1 MRPFQLKYGVR
12 MGRKEG
18 AVLVK
23 DAMTAKVEW
32 IEPETSLMQAAKRMR
47 DAGVGCLPVRENDS
61 LIGIVTDRDITC
73 RGVAGDLD
81 PANTP
86 VREVMTETVVWCLE
100 DQDVQDAALM
110 MEEHAV
116 RRLPVFDHDKRL
128 VGILSLDDLGRR
140 VSHALAGEVIDKR

>member
-1 MRPFQLKYGVR
+1 M
-12 MGRKEG
+12 
-18 AVLVK
+18 LVK
-23 DAMTAKVEW
+23 DAMTPEVEW
-32 IEPETSLMQAAKRMR
+32 IGPETSLMQAAKKMR
-47 DAGVGCLPVRENDS
+47 DLGIGSLPVRENNN
-61 LIGIVTDRDITC
+61 LIGMVTDRDITC

-86 VREVMTETVVWCLE
+86 VRKVMTETVVWCFE

-110 MEEHAV
+110 MEEHAI
-116 RRLPVFDHDKRL
+116 RRLPVLDQEKRM

>member
-1 MRPFQLKYGVR
+1 
-12 MGRKEG
+12 
-18 AVLVK
+18 VLVK
-23 DAMTAKVEW
+23 DAMTPKVEW
-32 IEPETSLMQAAKRMR
+32 IDPETSLMQAAKKMR
-47 DAGVGCLPVRENDS
+47 DFGVGSLPIRENDS

-86 VREVMTETVVWCLE
+86 VRKVMTETVIWCFE

-110 MEEHAV
+110 MEEHAI
-116 RRLPVFDHDKRL
+116 RRLPVFDRDKRM